1 VNTGEGPTVINPD
14 NGSVR
19 VENAKD
25 RAPRGLPSTAAPQ
38 LLTAALKNRVAPR
51 VSIRENKTC
60 GGLGGLVL
68 FAKRLQLE
76 RKSFACVAKSAL
88 AGLLVLLL
96 LLSSVVAVS
105 SAHRRSHHSDRAK
118 TGDQCVFCLFAHGQV
133 IAAEAQPAL
142 SRNAALLAAC
152 PLPADQTPV
161 LTSDY
166 RLSPSRAP
174 PARFS

>member
-1 VNTGEGPTVINPD
+1 VVVSRRAAGE
-14 NGSVR
+14 
-19 VENAKD
+19 
-25 RAPRGLPSTAAPQ
+25 Q
-38 LLTAALKNRVAPR
+38 

-60 GGLGGLVL
+60 ASLGGLVW

-88 AGLLVLLL
+88 AGLLTLL
-96 LLSSVVAVS
+96 LLSSSMLAVS
-105 SAHRRSHHSDRAK
+105 SAHRQSHHSDRAK
-118 TGDQCVFCLFAHGQV
+118 PGDQCVFCLFAHGQI

-152 PLPADQTPV
+152 PLTADQTPV
-161 LTSDY
+161 LASDY

-174 PARFS
+174 PLFFSPVVVG

>member
-1 VNTGEGPTVINPD
+1 M
-14 NGSVR
+14 
-19 VENAKD
+19 A
-25 RAPRGLPSTAAPQ
+25 
-38 LLTAALKNRVAPR
+38 
-51 VSIRENKTC
+51 
-60 GGLGGLVL
+60 GLVL
-68 FAKRLQLE
+68 FANRLQLE
-76 RKSFACVAKSAL
+76 RNSSACVEKSAL

-96 LLSSVVAVS
+96 LSSSVVAVS
-105 SAHRRSHHSDRAK
+105 SAHRQSHHSDRAK
-118 TGDQCVFCLFAHGQV
+118 PGDQCVFCLFAHGQV

-174 PARFS
+174 PVSFS

>member
-1 VNTGEGPTVINPD
+1 MPRTACRAGYLLPLLRSYLPPLSKTVL
-14 NGSVR
+14 R
-19 VENAKD
+19 
-25 RAPRGLPSTAAPQ
+25 
-38 LLTAALKNRVAPR
+38 PR

-96 LLSSVVAVS
+96 LLSSAVAVS
-105 SAHRRSHHSDRAK
+105 SAHRQSHHSDRAK
-118 TGDQCVFCLFAHGQV
+118 PGDQCVFCLFAHGQV
-133 IAAEAQPAL
+133 ITAEAQPGL

-152 PLPADQTPV
+152 RLPADQTPV

>member
-1 VNTGEGPTVINPD
+1 MPRTGCRAGYLLPPLRTYLPPLSKTVL
-14 NGSVR
+14 R
-19 VENAKD
+19 
-25 RAPRGLPSTAAPQ
+25 
-38 LLTAALKNRVAPR
+38 PR

-88 AGLLVLLL
+88 AGSLVLLL

-105 SAHRRSHHSDRAK
+105 SAHRQSHHSDRAK
-118 TGDQCVFCLFAHGQV
+118 PGDQCVFCLFAHGQV

-142 SRNAALLAAC
+142 SRIAALFGGC
-152 PLPADQTPV
+152 QLPADQTPV

-174 PARFS
+174 PVSFS